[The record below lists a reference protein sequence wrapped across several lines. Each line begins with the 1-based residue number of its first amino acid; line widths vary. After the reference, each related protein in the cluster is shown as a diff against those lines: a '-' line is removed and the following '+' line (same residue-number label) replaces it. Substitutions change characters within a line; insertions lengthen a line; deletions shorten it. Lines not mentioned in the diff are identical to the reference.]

1 MPIYPIEI
9 IPQFLYV
16 GKRKQAVTRHIQIEL
31 KIDAHIN
38 ASSDNEDKE

>member
-38 ASSDNEDKE
+38 ASSDSEIKE